1 VYNNLKLAVL
11 AVAIVLAGCLPE
23 DEERTTDAAEPIRSV
38 KTLVVQETATRVS
51 RAFPTVLQ
59 PPQITNLAFE
69 RGGRLGDVNL
79 HVGQRV
85 LEGDVLLS
93 LDTASLD
100 LQLRQAEAALGEADS
115 ALSGMQDEA
124 TRQAALF
131 ERGVVAKAAFDRTKR
146 ALEQAAARAEQARRQ
161 VDLIA
166 DSRSDAQLAAP
177 FDGVINSIEVQS
189 FDTLQ
194 PGRVAATIYA
204 ETALQARVLVS
215 FDVVSQLALGQQV
228 MIRPADRRDSL
239 LDAVVTEI
247 ADRAPAVSAFPVI
260 VTLQN
265 DLPGLRSGMA
275 AEVLIDLAL
284 PDAFQGMPVPV
295 SALATHMTEALLPVG
310 SSAHRTGQVFVYRS
324 DDTLDLRDVTISG
337 LDESRMIV
345 VEGLQPGDRVVTAGV
360 PFLRPGQQ
368 VRLMDTADAQ

>member
-1 VYNNLKLAVL
+1 MYNNLKLAVL